1 MGSDVETEVEQW
13 SDDDTAYMESDIEDD
28 VPGLITPE
36 GSDQELRL
44 LINTDDDD
52 MSDQASDNDGRE
64 LDYAIDVQHGF
75 GIPDT
80 YWDTQRP
87 IPIMEMYLETIR
99 YSHDPHVDW
108 EVDCYIMTVD
118 APSHQWPGMHPI
130 SYVLYQQR
138 IFNRIIH
145 VRSRRFSGYSE
156 IQNIRPE
163 THSIMLAMVL
173 AHLQDWAEPT
183 RQFIGSVI
191 DEIDGDSEGF
201 PVPLEREYVDDR
213 TDEEYFTADESSLP
227 SSPSSYYEAPLWEE
241 QPESQHPFF

>member
-13 SDDDTAYMESDIEDD
+13 SDNDTAYMDSDIEED

-52 MSDQASDNDGRE
+52 MSDQED
-64 LDYAIDVQHGF
+64 LDYVIDVQHGF
-75 GIPDT
+75 GIPST
-80 YWDTQRP
+80 YMDQQRP

-99 YSHDPHVDW
+99 YSQDPYVDW
-108 EVDCYIMTVD
+108 EVDCYIMVVD
-118 APSHQWPGMHPI
+118 VSLYQWPGMHPI
-130 SYVLYQQR
+130 PYTLYQQR

-145 VRSRRFSGYSE
+145 IRSRRFSEYTE
-156 IQNIRPE
+156 IQNIRSE

-173 AHLQDWAEPT
+173 AHLLDLAEPT

-191 DEIDGDSEGF
+191 NEIDGDSEGF
-201 PVPLEREYVDDR
+201 PIPLEREYVDDR
-213 TDEEYFTADESSLP
+213 GDEEYFTADESSST